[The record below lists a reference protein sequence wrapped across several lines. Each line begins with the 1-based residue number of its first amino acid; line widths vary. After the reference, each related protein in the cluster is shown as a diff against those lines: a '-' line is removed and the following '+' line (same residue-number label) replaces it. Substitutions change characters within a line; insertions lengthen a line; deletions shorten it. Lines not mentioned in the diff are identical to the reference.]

1 MSGREVVSEDAEVR
15 AFLVAD
21 VASQARQMA
30 AWGVAPAVLLILTN
44 ACENRC
50 FFCAN
55 AGTTAV
61 PPERFTPWA
70 DIDARLRARPEGV
83 TRLLIGGNEP
93 MLHPRFRDALA
104 LAKAVGFTSIELMTS
119 GMQLADPTARAAVL
133 EAGLADVAV
142 PIYAAEPAL
151 HDAICQTTCWD
162 RLTEGLDAVH
172 AAGVRVWVHTLALRR
187 NGSALDGLATMVRQ
201 RWGTALAVAPVRE
214 KLGLFPWMQE
224 ALSLEEMGALC
235 RSLPPD
241 VTLVGWPA
249 CLDRGRPRGSASVM
263 ELYFRTQ
270 LRTFADACA
279 GCADR
284 AGCPGVVDAQ
294 LRKFGASGLVPRA
307 Q

>member
-1 MSGREVVSEDAEVR
+1 MSGREEGSEDAEVR

-61 PPERFTPWA
+61 APERFTPWQ
-70 DIDARLRARPEGV
+70 DIEARLRARPHGV
-83 TRLLIGGNEP
+83 TRLFIGGNEP
-93 MLHPRFRDALA
+93 MLHPRFADALDF
-104 LAKAVGFTSIELMTS
+104 AKSQGFTSIELMTS
-119 GMQLADPTARAAVL
+119 GMQLADASARSRL
-133 EAGLADVAV
+133 LDAGLSDVAV
-142 PIYAAEPAL
+142 PIYADRASL

-187 NGSALDGLATMVRQ
+187 NRDVLPGLATLVAD
-201 RWGTALAVAPVRE
+201 RWGTALAIAPLRE
-214 KLGLFPWMQE
+214 KVGLFGWRDE
-224 ALSLEEMGALC
+224 ALSLAEMGPLC
-235 RSLPPD
+235 ASLPQD
-241 VTLVGWPA
+241 VTLVGWPS
-249 CLDRGRPRGSASVM
+249 CLDRGRRRGSASVM
-263 ELYFRTQ
+263 DLYFRTQ
-270 LRTFADACA
+270 LRTYAPTCDACV
-279 GCADR
+279 DR
-284 AGCPGVVDAQ
+284 PSCPGVVDAQ
-294 LRKFGASGLVPRA
+294 LRQFGAAGLTPRP